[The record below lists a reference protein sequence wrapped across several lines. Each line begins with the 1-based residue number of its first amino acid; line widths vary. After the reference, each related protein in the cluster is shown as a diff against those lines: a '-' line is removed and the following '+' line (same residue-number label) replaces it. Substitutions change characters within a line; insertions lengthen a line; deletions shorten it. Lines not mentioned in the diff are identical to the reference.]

1 MILTQY
7 CGVLPEHQL
16 YIVLNKLKYIEESK
30 TNHFLLKRKTW
41 QIMKFKRIPMFS
53 SNFYKLRI
61 FFKQIPWGVSVHFQF
76 NF

>member
-7 CGVLPEHQL
+7 CSVFPERQL
-16 YIVLNKLKYIEESK
+16 YIVLNKLKYIEEPK
-30 TNHFLLKRKTW
+30 TNIFLLKGKTW
-41 QIMKFKRIPMFS
+41 QIMKFKRISMFS

-61 FFKQIPWGVSVHFQF
+61 FFKQIPWGVSVRFQF